1 MCLFNSSPPPVQMPK
16 ETQAM
21 QSPDGGAVRADQRRA
36 VTDRIRS
43 AAQTVLTSGMG
54 TTTNAS
60 TGQNTVL
67 GA

>member
-1 MCLFNSSPPPVQMPK
+1 MCLFGSSPPPVQMPA

-21 QSPDGGAVRADQRRA
+21 QSPDGGVVRADQRRL

-54 TTTNAS
+54 AANTATTAGNTLL
-60 TGQNTVL
+60 GQ
-67 GA
+67 